1 MCFIYNL
8 MEIERAKKTFGFF
21 DNEHNIDNILDDIKN
36 MRILMKGEI
45 DIMNHYIK
53 EIDIILDKY
62 KIQNN
67 TIYFELIFYSI
78 IYYFI
83 FLFFYK
89 TV

>member
-53 EIDIILDKY
+53 DIDIILNKY

>member
-1 MCFIYNL
+1 

-53 EIDIILDKY
+53 DIDIILNKY

>member
-1 MCFIYNL
+1 

>member
-1 MCFIYNL
+1 

-21 DNEHNIDNILDDIKN
+21 DNEHNIDNILDDIKK

-53 EIDIILDKY
+53 DIDIILNKY